1 MMNIG
6 DAAKA
11 TSLSPKTIR
20 YYESINLV
28 VGDRLTNG
36 YRNYADTHIHKLRFV
51 QRARGL
57 GFSIDNCRALL
68 SLYEDQN
75 RASAEVKNIA
85 QKHLQE
91 IEAKIDELQAL
102 RDTLSHLVE
111 HCAGDHRPDCPIMD
125 GLSGADQDTAGDGPS
140 LH

>member
-1 MMNIG
+1 MNIG

-36 YRNYADTHIHKLRFV
+36 YRNYADAHIHKLRFV

-57 GFSIDNCRALL
+57 GFSIDDCRALL

-85 QKHLQE
+85 KKHLQE
-91 IEAKIDELQAL
+91 IEAKISELQGL
-102 RDTLSHLVE
+102 RETLSHLVA

-125 GLSGADQDTAGDGPS
+125 GLSGVLHDTSEDES
-140 LH
+140 RLH

>member
-1 MMNIG
+1 MNIG

-11 TSLSPKTIR
+11 TNLSPKTIR

-28 VGDRLTNG
+28 IADRLSNG
-36 YRNYADTHIHKLRFV
+36 YRDYADAHIHKLRFV

-57 GFSIDNCRALL
+57 GFSIEDCRALL
-68 SLYEDQN
+68 SLYEDRN

-85 QKHLQE
+85 QKHLEE
-91 IEAKIDELQAL
+91 IEAKINELQDL
-102 RDTLSHLVE
+102 QETLSHLVA

-125 GLSGADQDTAGDGPS
+125 GLSGTVHETAKGTS
-140 LH
+140 KLH

>member
-1 MMNIG
+1 MNIG

-20 YYESINLV
+20 YYESISLV
-28 VGDRLTNG
+28 VADRLTNG
-36 YRNYADTHIHKLRFV
+36 YRDYGEAHIHKLRFV

-57 GFSIDNCRALL
+57 GFSIEDCRALL

-85 QKHLQE
+85 LKHLAA
-91 IEAKIDELQAL
+91 IDAKISELQGL
-102 RDTLSHLVE
+102 QDTLSHLVE
-111 HCAGDHRPDCPIMD
+111 HCAGDHRPDCPIID
-125 GLSGADQDTAGDGPS
+125 GLSGDLRETPKKAQN

>member
-1 MMNIG
+1 MNIG

-11 TSLSPKTIR
+11 TKLSPKTIR

-28 VGDRLTNG
+28 IADRLTNG
-36 YRNYADTHIHKLRFV
+36 YRDYADTHIHKLRFV

-57 GFSIDNCRALL
+57 GFSIEDCRALL
-68 SLYEDQN
+68 SLYEDRN

-85 QKHLQE
+85 QKHLEE
-91 IEAKIDELQAL
+91 IEAKINELQGL
-102 RDTLSHLVE
+102 QETLSHLVA

-125 GLSGADQDTAGDGPS
+125 GLSGTHYETPNVAPK